1 VHHRKDLHV
10 TLLRPLSRRLVLGG
24 AGLALLAA
32 CQGQQP
38 RVIAEDGTFD
48 LLTML
53 RDKPEHRRFLNAI
66 MLSGQAGRIG
76 AQNGAVTLFV
86 PTNEALNSL
95 PADMLALLDNPP
107 SNPTPEQRQRAATL
121 VNANAAFGLLR
132 LSDIQPRHGRVQTWD
147 RGRLQV
153 TQTGQRTATI
163 VRAGVPPQPG
173 RPAIA
178 ITRGDVLGSDG
189 VFHVTSSPIL
199 PAI

>member
-1 VHHRKDLHV
+1 M
-10 TLLRPLSRRLVLGG
+10 TLLRPFSRRLVLGA
-24 AGLALLAA
+24 AGLGLLAA
-32 CQGQQP
+32 CEAP
-38 RVIAEDGTFD
+38 RPRAIAEDGTFD

-86 PTNEALNSL
+86 PTDEALNGL
-95 PADMLALLDNPP
+95 PADFRALLDTPP
-107 SNPTPEQRQRAATL
+107 SSPTPEQRERAATL

-132 LSDIQPRHGRVQTWD
+132 LADIQPRNGQVQTWD
-147 RGRLQV
+147 RGRVQV
-153 TQTGQRTATI
+153 NRTGQRTATI

-173 RPAIA
+173 AASIA
-178 ITRGDVLGSDG
+178 ITRGDVLASDG

-199 PAI
+199 PGI